1 MGIKEIV
8 NWLVDFGG
16 LTQREIAER
25 VGFSGA
31 TISDVA
37 TGKIGHTRPS
47 YDLVTKLQAL
57 HADVLEEQEKAKAQ
71 ASATA

>member
-1 MGIKEIV
+1 MDIKEIV
-8 NWLVDFGG
+8 NWLVESGG

-37 TGKIGHTRPS
+37 AGKIGHTRPS
-47 YDLVTKLQAL
+47 YELVTKLQAL
-57 HADVLEEQEKAKAQ
+57 HAEVLAKQDAGKT
-71 ASATA
+71 TA